1 MLNLSELKQTR
12 FYQEVKQEGIEE
24 GLEQGREQGR
34 EQAKLEAIPRLLEF
48 GLSLEQIAQ
57 CLDVSLE
64 FVQQTITHQIQGK
77 FMPFSEKIIYTFIEL
92 LTQQRSIFSSEQ
104 LDELNQLV
112 EPLSDDVDTLSN
124 QISLWIDKNPK
135 IKESQDKLLDK
146 MNGNSSEKAPGS
158 GEGNIPKPI
167 IALNK
172 KTLKNAIQ
180 QGSVSDQSQSSKNK

>member
-24 GLEQGREQGR
+24 GLEQGREQ
-34 EQAKLEAIPRLLEF
+34 AKLDAIPRLLEF

-64 FVQQTITHQIQGK
+64 FVQQTITQIQGK
-77 FMPFSEKIIYTFIEL
+77 FMSFSEKNIYTFIEL

-112 EPLSDDVDTLSN
+112 EPLSDDVDTLSDA
-124 QISLWIDKNPK
+124 ISEW
-135 IKESQDKLLDK
+135 
-146 MNGNSSEKAPGS
+146 SEKYPEIEEAQSKLMDIKPSDLAPGS
-158 GEGNIPKPI
+158 GEGNVPELNYD
-167 IALNK
+167 LNK
-172 KTLKNAIQ
+172 KTFKNAIQ
-180 QGSVSDQSQSSKNK
+180 QGSVSDQSQSSINK